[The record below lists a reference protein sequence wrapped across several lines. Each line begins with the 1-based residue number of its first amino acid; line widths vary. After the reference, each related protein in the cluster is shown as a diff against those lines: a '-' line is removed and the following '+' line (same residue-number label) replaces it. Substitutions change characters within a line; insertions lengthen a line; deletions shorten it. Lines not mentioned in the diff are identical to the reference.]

1 MEIRRLNGGDA
12 EGYRFLRHEALLK
25 NPEAFSSSYEDE
37 MNYEASDYRQRL
49 DSKSTYTFGAFNDN
63 QLVGVVTLVP
73 EEKVKLK
80 HRANIFA
87 MYVTSSQR
95 GRGLGRE
102 LVKTA
107 IQQAAEL
114 SSVEQIHLTVT
125 SSNEPAKKLY
135 ASLGFEPYGVEK
147 NALRIDG
154 TYYDEELMVLFLQK
168 A

>member
-12 EGYRFLRHEALLK
+12 EGYRVLRHEALLK

-37 MNYEASDYRQRL
+37 MNYEAADYRQRL
-49 DSKSTYTFGAFNDN
+49 DNKHTYTFGAFDAN

-73 EEKVKLK
+73 EGKVKLK

-87 MYVTSSQR
+87 MYVTDSQR

-114 SSVEQIHLTVT
+114 NSVEQIHLTVT

-154 TYYDEELMVLFLQK
+154 IYYHEDLMVLFL
-168 A
+168 

>member
-12 EGYRFLRHEALLK
+12 EGYRLLRHEALLK

-37 MNYEASDYRQRL
+37 VKYEAADYKQRL
-49 DSKSTYTFGAFNDN
+49 DNKFTYTFGAFDEN

-73 EEKVKLK
+73 EGKVKLK

-114 SSVEQIHLTVT
+114 NIVEQIHLTVT

-135 ASLGFEPYGVEK
+135 ASLGFETYGVEK

-154 TYYDEELMVLFLQK
+154 TYYDEDLMVLFL
-168 A
+168 

>member
-1 MEIRRLNGGDA
+1 MDIRRLNGGDA
-12 EGYRFLRHEALLK
+12 EGYRVLRHEALLQ

-37 MNYEASDYRQRL
+37 MYYEASDYKQRL
-49 DSKSTYTFGAFNDN
+49 DSKFTYTFGAFDGDL
-63 QLVGVVTLVP
+63 LVGVVTLVP
-73 EEKVKLK
+73 EGKLKLK

-87 MYVTSSQR
+87 MYVTDSQR

-135 ASLGFEPYGVEK
+135 TSLGFEPYGVEK

-154 TYYDEELMVLFLQK
+154 TYYDEDLMVLFM
-168 A
+168 

>member
-12 EGYRFLRHEALLK
+12 EGYRILRHEALLK
-25 NPEAFSSSYEDE
+25 NPEAFSSSFEDE
-37 MNYEASDYRQRL
+37 MNYEASVYRQRL
-49 DSKSTYTFGAFNDN
+49 DNESTYTFGAFDAN

-73 EEKVKLK
+73 EGKVKLK

-95 GRGLGRE
+95 GRGTGRE

-107 IQQAAEL
+107 IQQAEEL
-114 SSVEQIHLTVT
+114 TSVEQIHLTVT

-135 ASLGFEPYGVEK
+135 ASLGFKPYGIEK
-147 NALRIDG
+147 NALRIVG
-154 TYYDEELMVLFLQK
+154 TYYDEDLMVLFL
-168 A
+168 

>member
-12 EGYRFLRHEALLK
+12 EGYRVLRHEALLQ

-37 MNYEASDYRQRL
+37 MYYEASDYKQRL
-49 DSKSTYTFGAFNDN
+49 DSKFTYTFGAFDGDL
-63 QLVGVVTLVP
+63 LVGVVTLVP
-73 EEKVKLK
+73 EGKVKLK

-87 MYVTSSQR
+87 MYVTDSQR

-147 NALRIDG
+147 NALRING
-154 TYYDEELMVLFLQK
+154 TYYDEDLMVLFL
-168 A
+168 

>member
-12 EGYRFLRHEALLK
+12 EGYRVLRHEALLK

-37 MNYEASDYRQRL
+37 MNYEAADYSKRL
-49 DSKSTYTFGAFNDN
+49 DSQFTYTFGAFDEN
-63 QLVGVVTLVP
+63 QLVGVVSLVP
-73 EEKVKLK
+73 EGKVKLK

-107 IQQAAEL
+107 IQQAADIKN
-114 SSVEQIHLTVT
+114 VEQIHLTVT
-125 SSNEPAKKLY
+125 SSNERAKKLY
-135 ASLGFEPYGVEK
+135 TSLGFDTYGVEK

-154 TYYDEELMVLFLQK
+154 TYYNEDLMVLFL
-168 A
+168 

>member
-12 EGYRFLRHEALLK
+12 EGYRVLRHEALLQ

-37 MNYEASDYRQRL
+37 MYYEASDYKQRL
-49 DSKSTYTFGAFNDN
+49 DSKFTYTFGAFDENL
-63 QLVGVVTLVP
+63 LVGVVTLVP
-73 EEKVKLK
+73 EGKVKLK
-80 HRANIFA
+80 HRAYIFA

-107 IQQAAEL
+107 IKQAAEL
-114 SSVEQIHLTVT
+114 SSVKQIHLTVT

-154 TYYDEELMVLFLQK
+154 TYYDEDLMVLFM
-168 A
+168 

>member
-12 EGYRFLRHEALLK
+12 EGYRVLRHEALLK

-37 MNYEASDYRQRL
+37 MNYEVADYRQRL
-49 DSKSTYTFGAFNDN
+49 DNKHTYTFGAFDTN

-73 EEKVKLK
+73 EGKVKLK

-87 MYVTSSQR
+87 MYVTPSQR

-102 LVKTA
+102 LVKKA

-114 SSVEQIHLTVT
+114 NSVEQIHLTVT
-125 SSNEPAKKLY
+125 STNEPAKKLY
-135 ASLGFEPYGVEK
+135 VSLGFEPYGVEK
-147 NALRIDG
+147 NALQIDG
-154 TYYDEELMVLFLQK
+154 TYYNEDLMVLFL
-168 A
+168 

>member
-12 EGYRFLRHEALLK
+12 EGYRVLRHEALLQ

-37 MNYEASDYRQRL
+37 MYYEASDYKQRL
-49 DSKSTYTFGAFNDN
+49 NSKFTYTFGAFDENL
-63 QLVGVVTLVP
+63 LVGVVTLVP
-73 EEKVKLK
+73 EGKVKLK

-102 LVKTA
+102 LVTTA
-107 IQQAAEL
+107 IQQAAKL

-154 TYYDEELMVLFLQK
+154 TYYDEDLMVLFM
-168 A
+168 

>member
-1 MEIRRLNGGDA
+1 MMEIRRLSGGDA
-12 EGYRFLRHEALLK
+12 ESYRTLRHEALLK

-49 DSKSTYTFGAFNDN
+49 DSTLTYTYGAFDGI

-73 EEKVKLK
+73 EGKFKLK

-95 GRGLGRE
+95 GRGFGRE

-107 IQQAAEL
+107 IQQAEEL
-114 SSVEQIHLTVT
+114 ENVEQIYLTVNA
-125 SSNEPAKKLY
+125 SNEPARKLY
-135 ASLGFEPYGVEK
+135 SSLGFKTYGVDK
-147 NALRIDG
+147 KAMVIDG
-154 TYYDEELMVLFLQK
+154 TYHDEELMVLFV
-168 A
+168 

>member
-1 MEIRRLNGGDA
+1 MEIRKLTSEDA
-12 EGYRFLRHEALLK
+12 ENYRALRHEALLK

-37 MNYEASDYRQRL
+37 KGNEAEHYGQRL
-49 DSKSTYTFGAFNDN
+49 DNKSTYTFGAFDED

-73 EEKVKLK
+73 EGKVKLK

-95 GRGLGRE
+95 SRGIGKE

-114 SSVEQIHLTVT
+114 NSVEQIHLTVT

-135 ASLGFEPYGVEK
+135 ASLGFKEYGVEK
-147 NALRIDG
+147 NAMRIEG
-154 TYYDEELMVLFLQK
+154 TYYDEDLMVLFL
-168 A
+168 

>member
-12 EGYRFLRHEALLK
+12 ESYRALRHEALLK
-25 NPEAFSSSYEDE
+25 NPEAFGSSYEDE
-37 MNYEASDYRQRL
+37 KGNEASHYRQRL
-49 DSKSTYTFGAFNDN
+49 DNKLTYTFGAFEEG

-73 EEKVKLK
+73 EGKVKLK

-95 GRGLGRE
+95 GRGIGKA

-107 IQQAAEL
+107 IQQAQEL
-114 SSVEQIHLTVT
+114 NIVEQIHLTVT

-135 ASLGFEPYGVEK
+135 AFLGFKAYGVEK

-154 TYYDEELMVLFLQK
+154 TYYDEDLMVLFL
-168 A
+168 

>member
-12 EGYRFLRHEALLK
+12 EGYRVLRHEALLQ

-37 MNYEASDYRQRL
+37 MYYEASDYKQRL
-49 DSKSTYTFGAFNDN
+49 DSKFTYTFGAFDENL
-63 QLVGVVTLVP
+63 LVGVVTLVP
-73 EEKVKLK
+73 EGKVKLK

-87 MYVTSSQR
+87 MYVTDSQR
-95 GRGLGRE
+95 GKGLGRE

-107 IQQAAEL
+107 IKQAAEL

-154 TYYDEELMVLFLQK
+154 TYYDEDLMVLFM
-168 A
+168 